1 MRSFINYSRVS
12 FPGLFGG
19 TAGRT
24 SKRADVTSK
33 CGGLCPEGP
42 LALSPQAPLQKP
54 RSFFLLHLPFPL
66 LMTLM
71 HFMMGSNKS
80 T

>member
-1 MRSFINYSRVS
+1 M
-12 FPGLFGG
+12 
-19 TAGRT
+19 
-24 SKRADVTSK
+24 TSK

-54 RSFFLLHLPFPL
+54 RSFFMLHLPFLL

-71 HFMMGSNKS
+71 HFMMGSNKN